1 MVVFYRMSVLVF
13 HLLSVK
19 RISYIHAAPR
29 VHFSLRSCLIILNN
43 DVLSVYSSY
52 NYFEYADFLQIL
64 FLNDTASDDP
74 IKYVHSL
81 VVSKRVGVFIFSIL
95 NVLKRQFLNNIPIII
110 FINRY
115 EILVLVKQKD
125 R

>member
-81 VVSKRVGVFIFSIL
+81 AVSKRVGVFIFSIL
-95 NVLKRQFLNNIPIII
+95 NVLKKQFLNNIPIII
-110 FINRY
+110 FINKH